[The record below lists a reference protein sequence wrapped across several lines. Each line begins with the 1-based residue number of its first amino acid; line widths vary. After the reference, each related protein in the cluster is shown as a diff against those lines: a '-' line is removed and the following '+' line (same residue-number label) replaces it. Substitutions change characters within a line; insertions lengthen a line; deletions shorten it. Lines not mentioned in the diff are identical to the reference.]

1 MTSSLSIKRTSSIK
15 GTIHRLSSS
24 KSISN
29 RALILKALS
38 GNRSTVSNLSD
49 ARDTVLMTQLITST
63 NPVIDVMDAGT
74 TMRFLTAY
82 FGITNQQKV
91 LTGTP
96 RMKERPIGIL
106 VDALR
111 MLGVTIDYLEKEG
124 FPPIQIKGFEQQQT
138 NSLTIAGNISSQYI
152 SALMMVAA
160 TLPQGL
166 NLNLTGKIG
175 SVPYIE
181 MTAALMKDFGVT
193 VNIDL
198 AAQTI
203 QVPARAYRPAQIVV
217 EADWSAI
224 SYWYGFTAL
233 AKAAEIV
240 LPNVSENSLQGDRV
254 IAIIMERIGV
264 TSTFQNNQ
272 LKLSKKESAP
282 SIQWD
287 FKDCPDLAQTV
298 IPVCAAKGITGEFTG
313 LESLRIKETDRIT
326 ALQNEI
332 KKIGASLNEA
342 PSGKWVLTPGKL
354 PNHELTI
361 ETYHDHRMA
370 MGFAPWA
377 AACDLKIK
385 SPEVV
390 NKSYPGFWED
400 MRAVGFTMQQG

>member
-1 MTSSLSIKRTSSIK
+1 MTSSLSIIRNSSVK

-49 ARDTVLMTQLITST
+49 ARDTILMTQLITSP
-63 NPVIDVMDAGT
+63 NSVIDVMDAGT

-82 FGITNQQKV
+82 FAITNQQKV

-111 MLGVTIDYLEKEG
+111 ILGVTIDYLEKEG
-124 FPPIQIKGFEQQQT
+124 FPPVQTKGFEHQGT

-152 SALMMVAA
+152 SALMMVAPV
-160 TLPQGL
+160 LPQGL
-166 NLNLTGKIG
+166 ILNLTGKIG

-203 QVPARAYRPAQIVV
+203 QVPASAYRPAQIVV

-233 AKAAEIV
+233 AEAAELF

-254 IAIIMERIGV
+254 IATIMERIGV

-272 LKLSKKESAP
+272 LILSKKESAS

-377 AACDLKIK
+377 TLCDLKIK
-385 SPEVV
+385 NPDVV

-400 MRAVGFTMQQG
+400 MRAAGFTMLES